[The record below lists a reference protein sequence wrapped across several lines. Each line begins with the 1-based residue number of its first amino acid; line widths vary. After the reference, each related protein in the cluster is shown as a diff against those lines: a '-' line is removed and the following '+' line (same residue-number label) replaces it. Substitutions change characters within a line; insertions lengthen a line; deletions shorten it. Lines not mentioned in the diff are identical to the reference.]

1 VIKELNP
8 DVEVNVF
15 PEFFNTQNAFEII
28 GDYQI
33 IVDCTDTISVRYLIN
48 DVSLVKKKFP
58 VVYASIY
65 KFEGQVSVFN
75 YKNGPSYRCLFP
87 QKEALNAIPNCV
99 TSGVLGVLPNTLALK
114 LQEVLKIIW
123 K

>member
-1 VIKELNP
+1 LRKSKALTVANVIKELN

-48 DVSLVKKKFP
+48 DVSLVKSP
-58 VVYASIY
+58 
-65 KFEGQVSVFN
+65 
-75 YKNGPSYRCLFP
+75 C
-87 QKEALNAIPNCV
+87 CV
-99 TSGVLGVLPNTLALK
+99 RIN
-114 LQEVLKIIW
+114 LQI
-123 K
+123 